1 MKFKIIILLL
11 LASCAN
17 YSTTSNKYVPY
28 SSKGFAHIF
37 YKLEDK
43 NNLTGPYNNSI
54 QAHNNNE
61 LIVNIIDTEIEHYKL
76 VLEASRE
83 NIYGESDAKKYY
95 NPVYLNTCYSFSSP
109 ERAFSISAWYRLN
122 AKKDRIVSLGSSK
135 TKVNSDSYEFFDET
149 NQAFGWYDTL
159 IKSIYN

>member
-43 NNLTGPYNNSI
+43 KKNYSELFVS
-54 QAHNNNE
+54 HNK
-61 LIVNIIDTEIEHYKL
+61 LYRGTKIRIVNPENKQFLDLHVSSKIKYDNFYK
-76 VLEASRE
+76 V
-83 NIYGESDAKKYY
+83 
-95 NPVYLNTCYSFSSP
+95 
-109 ERAFSISAWYRLN
+109 SISES
-122 AKKDRIVSLGSSK
+122 I
-135 TKVNSDSYEFFDET
+135 E
-149 NQAFGWYDTL
+149 
-159 IKSIYN
+159 IKFRFTIC

>member
-43 NNLTGPYNNSI
+43 KKII
-54 QAHNNNE
+54 QNFLFHIISYIEAQKYE
-61 LIVNIIDTEIEHYKL
+61 L
-76 VLEASRE
+76 
-83 NIYGESDAKKYY
+83 
-95 NPVYLNTCYSFSSP
+95 
-109 ERAFSISAWYRLN
+109 
-122 AKKDRIVSLGSSK
+122 
-135 TKVNSDSYEFFDET
+135 
-149 NQAFGWYDTL
+149 
-159 IKSIYN
+159 